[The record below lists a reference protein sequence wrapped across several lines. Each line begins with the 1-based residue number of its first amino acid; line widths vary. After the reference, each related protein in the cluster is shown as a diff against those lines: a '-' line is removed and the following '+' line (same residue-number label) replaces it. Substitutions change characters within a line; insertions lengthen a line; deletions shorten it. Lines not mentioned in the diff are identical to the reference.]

1 MALVAP
7 IPSASVSTAT
17 AVKPGARRSWR
28 TAYFASWPTAENQLA
43 RAVSRSRFCPCS
55 SHSARMR
62 PRSPSFASA
71 FLRASSSVIPSAKY
85 SRMRISRWNWSSA
98 STSSATEAFQSS
110 DRSCWPMRDM
120 WGLGFGSRR
129 EQHLGDGRGPG
140 GPLQGFVLELR
151 APLARQAVDL
161 RLAAQ
166 VAHAPLRLDE
176 AAPLHPVEGRV
187 EGAFF
192 DLQGSGGG
200 VLEPLG
206 DGVPMPGPAAERLQH
221 QRVEGA
227 MEQILAGR
235 EHRATSLGH
244 QDCLGLRCQSLDS
257 QGIATTRT
265 GRYASAMSTCLSFSG
280 LSTRNIA
287 DTRSPSVS
295 QKVAAKR

>member
-1 MALVAP
+1 M
-7 IPSASVSTAT
+7 PSASVSVAT
-17 AVKPGARRSWR
+17 AVNPGLRRSWR
-28 TAYFASWPTAENQLA
+28 TAYFASWLSAENQLA
-43 RAVSRSRFCPCS
+43 RAVSRSRFCPRS

-71 FLRASSSVIPSAKY
+71 FLRASSSVIPSATY

-98 STSSATEAFQSS
+98 STSSLTEAFQRR

-176 AAPLHPVEGRV
+176 TAPLHPVEGRV

-200 VLEPLG
+200 VLEPLR

-221 QRVEGA
+221 QGIESPV
-227 MEQILAGR
+227 EQILAGR
-235 EHRATSLGH
+235 EHRATSWGH
-244 QDCLGLRCQSLDS
+244 QDCLGLRYQSLDS
-257 QGIATTRT
+257 QGITTTR
-265 GRYASAMSTCLSFSG
+265 
-280 LSTRNIA
+280 
-287 DTRSPSVS
+287 VE
-295 QKVAAKR
+295 